1 MLKTFEVV
9 RVTYSA
15 TGLATEL
22 MYEKNSSP
30 LKTQVVRIYGAP
42 VQLSVVVGVPQNIL
56 RGTAPTPAANI
67 DFVWLIRIQRYQL
80 NSESVEVS
88 R

>member
-1 MLKTFEVV
+1 MLKMFEVV

-42 VQLSVVVGVPQNIL
+42 VQPSVVVGVPQNIL

-67 DFVWLIRIQRYQL
+67 DFGLV
-80 NSESVEVS
+80 NTNTEVSVEF
-88 R
+88 RKRGG